1 MTSGSRLV
9 GRRRRGASA
18 AVALV
23 GACALVA
30 ACGKPSAG
38 ADRLAA
44 LPLDPASVTVSGL
57 SAGAAMA
64 TQFHVAHSSLV
75 NGAALIAGVPYY
87 CSAGSISNSLGRCM
101 KGDEP
106 IPTAELVELTS
117 RLALEGSIDPIAG
130 LANDRV
136 WIFRGALDPYVQKP
150 VADAVEGYYQALV
163 NPANIARVELDR
175 AGHTFPSAR
184 ADAKPCDVTEPPFVG
199 RCDFDGAGTL
209 LAQMYG
215 KLGPG
220 RPPEDGEL
228 REFDQKPYAKAS
240 GSAGLA
246 DRGLLFVPKSCS
258 SGDKPKCRLHVVF
271 HGCKQGAS
279 LVGREFVLGSGYL
292 EAAAGNDIVLL
303 FPQIEASYRP
313 LNPMGCW
320 DWWGYEGENYAV
332 KDGPQIKA
340 VRLMIGDLLGEPRG

>member
-1 MTSGSRLV
+1 MALV
-9 GRRRRGASA
+9 VASA
-18 AVALV
+18 V
-23 GACALVA
+23 VA

-38 ADRLAA
+38 TNRLAA
-44 LPLDPASVTVSGL
+44 LPLDPASVTVSGV
-57 SAGAAMA
+57 SAGASMA

-75 NGAALIAGVPYY
+75 NGAALVAGAPYY
-87 CSAGSISNSLGRCM
+87 CSAGSIRNSLGRCM
-101 KGDEP
+101 KADEP
-106 IPTAELVELTS
+106 IPTSELVELTS

-136 WIFRGALDPYVQKP
+136 WIFHGALDPYVQKP
-150 VADAVEGYYQALV
+150 VADAVEVYYQALV

-215 KLGPG
+215 KLGAG

-246 DRGLLFVPKSCS
+246 EKGLLFVPKSCS
-258 SGDKPKCRLHVVF
+258 NGDKATCRLHVVF

-279 LVGREFVLGSGYL
+279 FVGDRFVRRTGYL
-292 EAAAGNDIVLL
+292 EAAEANRIVLL
-303 FPQIEASYRP
+303 FPQIEPGFQP
-313 LNPMGCW
+313 LNPYGCW
-320 DWWGYEGENYAV
+320 DWWGYEGDDYALRS
-332 KDGPQIKA
+332 GAQLAA
-340 VRLMIGDLLGEPRG
+340 VRSMVADLMGDADD

>member
-9 GRRRRGASA
+9 GRKRRGASIGM
-18 AVALV
+18 ALV
-23 GACALVA
+23 GACAMVA

-38 ADRLAA
+38 TNRLAA

-57 SAGAAMA
+57 SAGASMA

-75 NGAALIAGVPYY
+75 NGAALAAGAPYY
-87 CSAGSISNSLGRCM
+87 CSAGSIRNSLGRCM
-101 KGDEP
+101 KADEP
-106 IPTAELVELTS
+106 IPTSELVELTS

-150 VADAVEGYYQALV
+150 VADAVEVYYQALV

-209 LAQMYG
+209 LAHMYG
-215 KLGPG
+215 KLGRAA
-220 RPPEDGEL
+220 RP
-228 REFDQKPYAKAS
+228 RTVNCAS
-240 GSAGLA
+240 STRSRMRRLPAAPALPTS
-246 DRGLLFVPKSCS
+246 GLLFVPKSCS
-258 SGDKPKCRLHVVF
+258 SGNKPKCRLHVVF

-303 FPQIEASYRP
+303 FPQIEAELPAAES
-313 LNPMGCW
+313 
-320 DWWGYEGENYAV
+320 
-332 KDGPQIKA
+332 DG
-340 VRLMIGDLLGEPRG
+340 LLGLVGIRRR

>member
-9 GRRRRGASA
+9 GRRRRGAT
-18 AVALV
+18 VGMALA
-23 GACALVA
+23 GACALIA

-38 ADRLAA
+38 TNRLAA
-44 LPLDPASVTVSGL
+44 AQVDPASVTVSGL

-75 NGAALIAGVPYY
+75 KGAGLVAGVPYY
-87 CSAGSISNSLGRCM
+87 CSAGSIGNSLGRCM
-101 KGDEP
+101 KADEP

-117 RLALEGSIDPIAG
+117 RLALEGSVDPIAG

-150 VADAVEGYYQALV
+150 VADAVEEYYKALV
-163 NPANIARVELDR
+163 NPANVARVELDR

-184 ADAKPCDVTEPPFVG
+184 ADAKACDVTEPPFVG
-199 RCDFDGAGTL
+199 KCDFDGAGTL

-215 KLGPG
+215 KLGAG
-220 RPPEDGEL
+220 RPPEQGEL
-228 REFDQKPYAKAS
+228 REFDQTPYAKAS

-258 SGDKPKCRLHVVF
+258 GGDGPKCRLHVVF

-292 EAAAGNDIVLL
+292 EAAAGGDIVLL
-303 FPQIEASYRP
+303 FPQIEPSYRP
-313 LNPMGCW
+313 LNPLGCW
-320 DWWGYEGENYAV
+320 DWWGYEGEDYAV

-340 VRLMIGDLLGEPRG
+340 VRLMIADLLGEPRG

>member
-1 MTSGSRLV
+1 VNSENRLAGSKRH
-9 GRRRRGASA
+9 GATLCM
-18 AVALV
+18 ALV
-23 GACALVA
+23 GACAMIG

-38 ADRLAA
+38 TGRLAA
-44 LPLDPASVTVSGL
+44 LALDPASVTVSGL
-57 SAGAAMA
+57 SAGASMA

-75 NGAALIAGVPYY
+75 NGAALVAGAPYY
-87 CSAGSISNSLGRCM
+87 CSARSIRNSLGRCM
-101 KGDEP
+101 KGDEA

-150 VADAVEGYYQALV
+150 VADALEVYYQALV
-163 NPANIARVELDR
+163 DPANIARVELDR

-199 RCDFDGAGTL
+199 RCDFDGAATL

-215 KLGPG
+215 KLGAG
-220 RPPEDGEL
+220 RPPEEGEL
-228 REFDQKPYAKAS
+228 REFDQRPYSKAS
-240 GSAGLA
+240 GSVGLA

-258 SGDKPKCRLHVVF
+258 SGDQPTCRLHVVF

-303 FPQIEASYRP
+303 FPQIEPSYRP

>member
-1 MTSGSRLV
+1 
-9 GRRRRGASA
+9 
-18 AVALV
+18 
-23 GACALVA
+23 
-30 ACGKPSAG
+30 
-38 ADRLAA
+38 
-44 LPLDPASVTVSGL
+44 
-57 SAGAAMA
+57 
-64 TQFHVAHSSLV
+64 
-75 NGAALIAGVPYY
+75 
-87 CSAGSISNSLGRCM
+87 M
-101 KGDEP
+101 KADEP

-136 WIFRGALDPYVQKP
+136 WIFRGGLDPYVQKP
-150 VADAVEGYYQALV
+150 VADAVEIYYQALV

-199 RCDFDGAGTL
+199 KCDFDGAGTL
-209 LAQMYG
+209 LAQLYG
-215 KLGPG
+215 KLGAG
-220 RPPEDGEL
+220 RAPEQGEL
-228 REFDQKPYAKAS
+228 REFDQQPYAKAS

-258 SGDKPKCRLHVVF
+258 SGDERKCRLHVVF

-292 EAAAGNDIVLL
+292 EAAAANDIVLL
-303 FPQIEASYRP
+303 FPQIEPSYRP

-320 DWWGYEGENYAV
+320 DWWGYEGENFSV
-332 KDGPQIKA
+332 KDGLQIKA